1 MDNILTVFEFG
12 ASQGRYYLDEQSNLW
27 FALTD
32 VLAMYAPKTKVNT
45 TKTVVGEE
53 IGEWAFTNTPV
64 ADARGQVRDTIFIHE
79 AAFTFLISRS
89 RTETGKKLNRYIHVE
104 ILPTIRKTGGYISP
118 SATKE
123 QLEGLQEQIKQQQAQ
138 IELLSAENK
147 LLENHSDQL
156 GFIADFLGCNF
167 VFTPNKYVMSQDV
180 LTRFRKWAAP
190 TTAELFT
197 TAQILRL
204 IDENNKLS
212 PLPKNKRFYI
222 KKDDGGY
229 GDLENASMV
238 PAKQAKNNAY
248 LRICAIGE

>member
-1 MDNILTVFEFG
+1 MESILSVFEFG
-12 ASQGRYYLDEQSNLW
+12 ASQGRYYFDEQGDLW

-32 VLAMYAPKTKVNT
+32 VLTMSEGSTTTVQAKKAVEANIGKGYLNVIPLPDATGFVQNT
-45 TKTVVGEE
+45 IVV
-53 IGEWAFTNTPV
+53 
-64 ADARGQVRDTIFIHE
+64 HE
-79 AAFTFLISRS
+79 AAFTFLTSRF

-104 ILPTIRKTGGYISP
+104 LLPTIRKTGGYISP

-123 QLEGLQEQIKQQQAQ
+123 QLEGLQKQIEQQQAQ
-138 IELLSAENK
+138 IELLTAENK

-167 VFTPNKYVMSQDV
+167 VFAPTKYVMSQDV
-180 LTRFRKWAAP
+180 LARFRKWAAP
-190 TTAELFT
+190 TTSELFT
-197 TAQILRL
+197 NSQILRL

-212 PLPKNKRFYI
+212 PLPKHKRFYI

-229 GDLENASMV
+229 GDLENAQLV
-238 PAKQAKNNAY
+238 TAKQAKNNSY